1 MCHYFNMK
9 KSSLIDQSTLVFIDS
24 IDEPTIHAYF
34 TGLNSNN
41 FTATAE
47 LFGEAGY
54 LKPPFEK
61 LIKGKKEI
69 AEYFAK
75 EAIGMVFCPENGQIL
90 IQGNEKAT
98 LQNTKY
104 IEYQIQGKV
113 QTSLFTVNV
122 QWLIQ
127 LNRAKEIMAVEVKLL
142 ASLNELLKFNH
153 ILPRVEQM

>member
-1 MCHYFNMK
+1 MK
-9 KSSLIDQSTLVFIDS
+9 KSFLIDQNTLIS
-24 IDEPTIHAYF
+24 IENIDEPTIHEYF

-47 LFGEAGY
+47 LFGEEGY

-69 AEYFAK
+69 ADYFAK
-75 EAIGMVFCPENGQIL
+75 EAVGMVFCPENGQIL
-90 IQGNEKAT
+90 IQGNEKT
-98 LQNTKY
+98 ILQDTKY

-113 QTSLFTVNV
+113 QTSLFTVDV

-127 LNRAKEIMAVEVKLL
+127 LNCAKEIMAVEVKLL

-153 ILPRVEQM
+153 I

>member
-1 MCHYFNMK
+1 MK
-9 KSSLIDQSTLVFIDS
+9 KSFLTDQNTLISMDS

-41 FTATAE
+41 FAATAE
-47 LFGEAGY
+47 LFGEEGY

-69 AEYFAK
+69 AEYFDK
-75 EAIGMVFCPENGQIL
+75 EAIGMVFCPEKGGIL
-90 IQGNEKAT
+90 NHSGEKT
-98 LQNTKY
+98 ILQNIKH

-127 LNRAKEIMAVEVKLL
+127 LNRSKEIMAVEVKLL
-142 ASLNELLKFNH
+142 ASLIELVNFNH
-153 ILPRVEQM
+153 I